1 MKKVSLKKK
10 YETADRWKGRQ
21 RGKEVLIAQV
31 DTASY
36 FLSSRYLILQDKRL
50 FLLYS
55 VAWVFACYFIVL
67 NTRYTSAVQDWKQLH
82 IMNYR
87 W

>member
-36 FLSSRYLILQDKRL
+36 FLSSRYLILQDKCL

-55 VAWVFACYFIVL
+55 VA
-67 NTRYTSAVQDWKQLH
+67 
-82 IMNYR
+82 
-87 W
+87 

>member
-10 YETADRWKGRQ
+10 YETADRWKERQ

-36 FLSSRYLILQDKRL
+36 FLSSRYLILQDKHL

-55 VAWVFACYFIVL
+55 VA
-67 NTRYTSAVQDWKQLH
+67 
-82 IMNYR
+82 
-87 W
+87 

>member
-1 MKKVSLKKK
+1 MQWKKSVKKK
-10 YETADRWKGRQ
+10 IYETADRWKERR

-36 FLSSRYLILQDKRL
+36 FLSSRYLILQDKHL

-55 VAWVFACYFIVL
+55 VAWVFACYFV
-67 NTRYTSAVQDWKQLH
+67 V
-82 IMNYR
+82 
-87 W
+87 